1 MRWLAAGLTFVNFA
15 TVWALIFGM
24 IGAGVNKPLS
34 LLAVIAGLIAAIFAF
49 FGTSD
54 RPVQNM
60 PAQEANPAPPARPT
74 RANRRRAAVQA
85 RRENPWR
92 KYRRF
97 WLWFVVACFAV
108 FALRSFCWLLYIDSN
123 ELKVQSPNNLGDLSL
138 HLTYI
143 NYFANGIPLWPDNPI
158 YVFSKLRY
166 PAGTD
171 LFNALLVCLHIN
183 VIRGLVWTGLLG
195 SLATCYAF
203 YRWAG
208 TFGIAAFLFNGGL
221 AGFRVLQS
229 FSFLDYQG
237 EKTIA
242 WKSLALSML
251 VTQRG
256 MLYALPAGLLLLCHW
271 RSKFFP
277 TPEGGDADPRLASE
291 RLQPSNLE
299 ANRRPLLP
307 FWVELSLYA
316 TMPLFHVHTFIC
328 LSLLLAFFFLFGTR
342 NTQRQTA
349 ILVALAVVPATFFV
363 WVVSDNFHAGAMLQ
377 WKPGWVNQSG
387 SDFAMPFP
395 LFWLVNFG
403 AWVPAVLAL
412 LGMLSY
418 KLWKAVLP
426 NEQIDRERNSS
437 AFTVVRESI
446 AGAASVLRGSA
457 KAAFLSAAIA
467 MFLLTYFV
475 KTAPWEWDNMK
486 ILIWAYFIVLPF
498 LWTEL
503 IRPWPLAIRALACV
517 ALFASGFVTLIGGLG
532 AGETGFGIA
541 QRNEVDAVG
550 VALLKLPIAERFA
563 AFPTYNHPVLLQG
576 HKAVLGYPGH
586 LWTQGFNYAAVEN
599 KLNTLMLGHAGWR
612 EAAQSLQ
619 TRYLFWGVPEKANY
633 AQSSHPWEREL
644 TPVASGPWGAIYDLQ
659 TSGNASNT
667 GGR

>member
-1 MRWLAAGLTFVNFA
+1 MRWLAAGLTLVNFA
-15 TVWALIFGM
+15 TVWALVFGM
-24 IGAGVNKPLS
+24 IGAGLNKPLS
-34 LLAVIAGLIAAIFAF
+34 LLAAIAGVIAAIFAF
-49 FGTSD
+49 LGTSD
-54 RPVQNM
+54 RSPRIAPVQ
-60 PAQEANPAPPARPT
+60 EASAAPPAKPT
-74 RANRRRAAVQA
+74 RGSRRRAAVQP
-85 RRENPWR
+85 RENPWR
-92 KYRRF
+92 RYRRF

-123 ELKVQSPNNLGDLSL
+123 ELKVQSPNNLGDLGL

-158 YVFSKLRY
+158 YVFSRLRY

-171 LFNALLVCLHIN
+171 LFNALLVCLKIDL
-183 VIRGLVWTGLLG
+183 IRGLVWAGLLG
-195 SLATCYAF
+195 CLATCYAF

-208 TFGIAAFLFNGGL
+208 TFGIAGFLFNGGV
-221 AGFRVLQS
+221 AGFRVLET
-229 FSFLDYQG
+229 FNFHDYQG

-256 MLYALPAGLLLLCHW
+256 MLYAVPAGLLLLCHW

-277 TPEGGDADPRLASE
+277 APVAAVANSGPGNDP
-291 RLQPSNLE
+291 LQQSNLE
-299 ANRRPLLP
+299 ANRPTLLP

-328 LSLLLAFFFLFGTR
+328 LSLLLAFFFLFGAR
-342 NTQRQTA
+342 STQRHTA
-349 ILVALAVVPATFFV
+349 ILVALAVVPATSLV
-363 WVVSDNFHAGAMLQ
+363 WVVSDNFHAGSMLQ
-377 WKPGWVNQSG
+377 LKPGWVNQPG

-412 LGMLSY
+412 LAVLAY
-418 KLWKAVLP
+418 RLWKAIP
-426 NEQIDRERNSS
+426 DDEQTAGDERSTLS
-437 AFTVVRESI
+437 ATLRESLAVGVSI
-446 AGAASVLRGSA
+446 VRGSP
-457 KAAFLSAAIA
+457 KAAFLSAAMA

-486 ILIWAYFIVLPF
+486 ILVWAYFIVLPF

-503 IRPWPLAIRALACV
+503 IRPWPLPIRGLACV

-541 QRNEVDAVG
+541 QRNELDAVG
-550 VALLKLPIAERFA
+550 VALQKLPLAERFA
-563 AFPTYNHPVLLQG
+563 VFPTYNHPVLLQG

-586 LWTQGFNYAAVEN
+586 LWTQGFQYSDVEN
-599 KLNTLMLGHAGWR
+599 KLNTLMLGQDGWR

-619 TRYLFWGVPEKANY
+619 TRYLFWGVQEKANY
-633 AQSSHPWEREL
+633 GQSTRPWEKEL
-644 TPVASGPWGAIYDLQ
+644 TPIASGPWGAIYDLQ
-659 TSGNASNT
+659 AAGA
-667 GGR
+667 GKAGRR